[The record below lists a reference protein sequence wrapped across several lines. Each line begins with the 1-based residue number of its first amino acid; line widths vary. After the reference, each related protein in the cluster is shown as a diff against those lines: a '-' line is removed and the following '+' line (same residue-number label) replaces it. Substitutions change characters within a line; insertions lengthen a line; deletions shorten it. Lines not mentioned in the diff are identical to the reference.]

1 MGLRLSLYHNLSFV
15 TSVTQMTGCA
25 IKIIAVHFEL
35 QYYTVITVNCM
46 PNVVT

>member
-1 MGLRLSLYHNLSFV
+1 MCLRLSLYLNLSFL
-15 TSVTQMTGCA
+15 TSVTGMTGCT

-35 QYYTVITVNCM
+35 QYYTVTVNCM